1 MFYAMIGEYELELT
15 KHQLDEL
22 SYSIEFGWKKIDRL
36 ATLPAFQSVNEYS
49 ETIELKASLIMQK
62 QSVLDEFIQTAK
74 EKRPLFMVLGYG
86 KVIGNVLV
94 QSIQVTSRDFVR
106 DGKAFKRDVSISLAR
121 YYDA

>member
-1 MFYAMIGEYELELT
+1 MFYAMIGEYQLELT

-22 SYSIEFGWKKIDRL
+22 SYSLEFGWKKIDRL

-74 EKRPLFMVLGYG
+74 EKKPLFMVLGYG

-106 DGKAFKRDVSISLAR
+106 DGKAVKRDVSISLSR

>member
-1 MFYAMIGEYELELT
+1 MFYAMIGEYQLELT

-22 SYSIEFGWKKIDRL
+22 SYSLEFGWKKIDRL
-36 ATLPAFQSVNEYS
+36 ATLPAFQSVNKYS

-74 EKRPLFMVLGYG
+74 KKKPLFMVLGYG

-106 DGKAFKRDVSISLAR
+106 DGKAVKRDVSISLVR

>member
-1 MFYAMIGEYELELT
+1 MFYAMIGEYQLELT

-22 SYSIEFGWKKIDRL
+22 SYSLEFGWKKIDRL
-36 ATLPAFQSVNEYS
+36 ATLPAFLSVNEYS

-74 EKRPLFMVLGYG
+74 EKKPLFMVLGYG

-106 DGKAFKRDVSISLAR
+106 DGKAVKRDVSISLAR